1 VATTLLYYT
10 YSFFINFFSTLNEII
25 HRRTFLKNFS
35 YFLLF
40 IICFSS
46 FNCTKLHA
54 TSETQTTTLDIA
66 KKSEYIVLAQCTSSE
81 SKWNEQG
88 TFIFTYTTFSI
99 NESIEGNSL
108 EEEITLRYLGGQV
121 DNIIQA
127 LPGLPEFNEG
137 EEVILFL
144 GSKNKYGYHNLKSIM
159 SGVLRIQIDETSGQR
174 FVSTKTTGIELYNK
188 NTNKT
193 LKTQT
198 QERVTLQNFIFS
210 LKKAIN

>member
-10 YSFFINFFSTLNEII
+10 YSFFINFISTLNKSLYS
-25 HRRTFLKNFS
+25 RTFFKNFS

-54 TSETQTTTLDIA
+54 TSETQKTTLEVA

-81 SKWNEQG
+81 SKWNEQE

-99 NESIEGNSL
+99 NEYIKGNSL
-108 EEEITLRYLGGQV
+108 GKEITLRIFGGQV
-121 DNIIQA
+121 GNQKLTAPD
-127 LPGLPEFNEG
+127 LPRFNED

-144 GSKNKYGYHNLKSIM
+144 RPKNEYGYDVLKSVM
-159 SGVLRIQIDETSGQR
+159 SGVLRIQIDETTGKKI
-174 FVSTKTTGIELYNK
+174 VSTKTTGIEMHDM
-188 NTNKT
+188 NTNKV

-198 QERVTLQNFIFS
+198 QEGVSLENFIFS
-210 LKKAIN
+210 LKRAIN